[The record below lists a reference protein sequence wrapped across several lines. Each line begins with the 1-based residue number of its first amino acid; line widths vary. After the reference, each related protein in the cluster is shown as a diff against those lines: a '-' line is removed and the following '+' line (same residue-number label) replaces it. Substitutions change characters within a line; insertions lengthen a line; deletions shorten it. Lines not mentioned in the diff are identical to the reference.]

1 MEMTLEQ
8 AREMAELTDR
18 IAANLRF
25 IQQDETDLDTVFN
38 QTNEIVS
45 NLDAIAIERRI
56 AGLEDDRDAL
66 SSNTQQLR
74 EWLQLLE
81 QEVAKAQ

>member
-38 QTNEIVS
+38 QINEIVS